1 MRRLEKESDAQP
13 VPGGWRAEEPRR
25 QGTTL
30 HQAVVL
36 SVQTG
41 YGGARSAPGNIIL
54 RGGQKDNRAMQS
66 LKRSIFFSTN
76 SESAQIASTVSLYK
90 LSENV

>member
-1 MRRLEKESDAQP
+1 MHSQSLAAGERRS
-13 VPGGWRAEEPRR
+13 PGGREPLC
-25 QGTTL
+25 TL
-30 HQAVVL
+30 VL